1 VETLEHLEEIGLN
14 THNQIQR
21 PWSPIIKG
29 GYWFKSRYIRLFGKW
44 DSLWDNYIKS
54 FKSVGISMGDSEE
67 KIVCVWNKK
76 SGNVT
81 QKVLMILLSMLS
93 FIMKVNGGIVIM

>member
-1 VETLEHLEEIGLN
+1 MNIGNGKNVYIRIYPYIGDNGSYELPVETLEHLEEIGLN

-54 FKSVGISMGDSEE
+54 FKSAGISMGDSED
-67 KIVCVWNKK
+67 KIVWVWNKK
-76 SGNVT
+76 S
-81 QKVLMILLSMLS
+81 
-93 FIMKVNGGIVIM
+93 